1 LSQSTITQSHPQAT
15 TDSESYIPVRKSQIG
30 YYRDVALFY
39 RTPAGNYALYKPAGT
54 LISDLRIG
62 EMRHPALFIRQ
73 EDRIAAI
80 RELQQAFNRHIAE
93 NIAAGNVSTVKS
105 TLCLL
110 VEETLAEPRSGA
122 LQVLP
127 ETVDLLVS
135 GYSKQPQLLKT
146 FAHLT
151 FKDYST
157 VIHSVNVM
165 ALTLGFCFHTKRTMR
180 ETSGLGLSALLHDV
194 GKTQIPPHILT
205 APRKLTDTEFKI
217 MQSHPTLGS
226 EIIRGMEGGEST
238 TALGALQHHEKLDGS
253 GYPAGIQ
260 DISFDGRLLGLIDCY
275 EALTNEDRP
284 YRRAQKPFDTL
295 SLIKQDVNAG
305 KFSRTIFEQFCY
317 SLL

>member
-1 LSQSTITQSHPQAT
+1 MSQGTIRQSHPPVT
-15 TDSESYIPVRKSQIG
+15 TESESYIPIRKSQIT
-30 YYRDVALFY
+30 YYRDVPLFY
-39 RTPAGNYALYKPAGT
+39 RTPNETYALYKPAGT
-54 LISDLRIG
+54 RISDLRIG
-62 EMRHPALFIRQ
+62 EMRHPSLFIRQ

-80 RELQQAFNRHIAE
+80 RELQKAFNRHIAE
-93 NIAAGNVSTVKS
+93 NVAAGNVSEVKS

-110 VEETLAEPRSGA
+110 VEETLAEPRSGT

-127 ETVDLLVS
+127 ETVDILVS
-135 GYSKQPQLLKT
+135 GYSKQPQILKT

-165 ALTLGFCFHTKRTMR
+165 ALTVGFCFHTKRTI
-180 ETSGLGLSALLHDV
+180 EATSRLGLSALLHDV
-194 GKTQIPPHILT
+194 GKTQIPPHILK
-205 APRKLTDTEFKI
+205 APRKLTDIEFKI
-217 MQSHPTLGS
+217 MKSHPTLGW
-226 EIIRGMEGGEST
+226 EIIRDLEGRESP

-253 GYPAGIQ
+253 GYPHAIQ
-260 DISFDGRLLGLIDCY
+260 DISFEGQLLGLIDCY
-275 EALTNEDRP
+275 EALTNEERP

-295 SLIKQDVNAG
+295 TLIKQDVAAG